1 VNITDD
7 QFRAALLGIRMPQ
20 MLADGVVDLH
30 HVVVSGTF
38 AAATPW
44 VERITGIK
52 PGTFDRFARDSAEAF
67 R

>member
-1 VNITDD
+1 
-7 QFRAALLGIRMPQ
+7 